1 VAQHS
6 ADSIMEPR
14 RAMRSGYLYLETRD
28 DHPGMVRV
36 RETTELPSTQQGQA
50 GARIRAISSYQD
62 IDAAA
67 MHVHEHL
74 KRHLLDVDTHLYE
87 VSLAEALAAL
97 RTLSLTCRMVWTDP
111 AIDQETL
118 DARDAFIKDH
128 KSGRRHRD
136 VWIRIIT
143 WIAIALLAINLLSGL
158 FGSRLGLW
166 F

>member
-1 VAQHS
+1 MQHS
-6 ADSIMEPR
+6 ADSILEPR
-14 RAMRSGYLYLETRD
+14 KAMRSGYLYLETRD
-28 DHPGMVRV
+28 DHPGLVRV
-36 RETTELPSTQQGQA
+36 RKTTELPSTQQGEGDAQ
-50 GARIRAISSYQD
+50 IRAISSYQD
-62 IDAAA
+62 VDAAA

-74 KRHLLDVDTHLYE
+74 KRHLRDVDSHLYE

-118 DARDAFIKDH
+118 DARDAFLENR
-128 KSGRRHRD
+128 KSGSRHRD
-136 VWIRIIT
+136 SWVRSIT
-143 WIAIALLAINLLSGL
+143 WIAIALLAVKLLSGL